1 SVVKDCGKENEK
13 LARLVLLLLT
23 NENNT
28 RPLKSKAELEK
39 ESQLNPEK
47 LELVLKI
54 FVDSSLVFLLP
65 ENPEDNYQLIH
76 DYLVGLIRQ
85 RKAVET
91 LQELK
96 QEQEKRQQLQ
106 KWSLIGLVT
115 GLFLV
120 LFIPGTLLNRI
131 YISRKGSQTLAPP
144 FPNRHFGINLLAL
157 NRLAENMTVEVVA
170 RSVVSGGDLF
180 SSLGSGVII
189 GKKDSTYYVLSA
201 KHIFLYPNDYRV
213 VVRSKKPGEDAEI
226 LKLEI
231 IYRYPDA
238 DLAVFK
244 FASVK
249 QYKVAEIGE
258 ASQLRKN
265 SQVYVGGWP
274 KVENREG
281 FQFTPAKVTNPRA
294 GDLLTYEPTV
304 PGEGVYPGMS
314 GGAVLNEAGQL
325 IGIHVGLTQFDGDGV
340 GVLVSTFLREIP
352 QQVSKVLVRSTS
364 VGIEKNKITTKL
376 YKGRSFVKE
385 GKVKEAIASYQK
397 AEKIDPTQISAFN
410 WNTLC
415 RYGSL
420 YKKAADVM
428 FACEKAV
435 VLSPK
440 DGDIIDSRGLARALT
455 GDIEGAIIDF
465 QVFVEWTS
473 NEERKAQR
481 QEWIKALQA
490 GENPFTDEL
499 LKELR

>member
-1 SVVKDCGKENEK
+1 MKHITK
-13 LARLVLLLLT
+13 LT
-23 NENNT
+23 
-28 RPLKSKAELEK
+28 
-39 ESQLNPEK
+39 
-47 LELVLKI
+47 
-54 FVDSSLVFLLP
+54 
-65 ENPEDNYQLIH
+65 
-76 DYLVGLIRQ
+76 VGLITIALVSYSKSESQISTDVSTQNSRSNPIITARQ
-85 RKAVET
+85 DT
-91 LQELK
+91 L
-96 QEQEKRQQLQ
+96 
-106 KWSLIGLVT
+106 SLNPI
-115 GLFLV
+115 
-120 LFIPGTLLNRI
+120 
-131 YISRKGSQTLAPP
+131 
-144 FPNRHFGINLLAL
+144 AL

-170 RSVVSGGDLF
+170 RSVVSGGDPF
-180 SSLGSGVII
+180 GSSGSGVII
-189 GKKDSTYYVLSA
+189 GKEGSTYYVLSA

-274 KVENREG
+274 GVENREG
-281 FQFTPAKVTNPRA
+281 FQFTPAKVTNPQA
-294 GDLLTYEPTV
+294 GDFLTYEPTV
-304 PGEGVYPGMS
+304 SGEGVYPGMS

-325 IGIHVGLTQFDGDGV
+325 IGIHVGLKKFDGDGV

-397 AEKIDPTQISAFN
+397 AEKIDPTQISASY
-410 WNTLC
+410 WNKLC
-415 RYGSL
+415 WYGSL

-435 VLSPK
+435 ALNPK
-440 DGDIIDSRGLARALT
+440 EVNIIDSRGLARALT
-455 GDIEGAIIDF
+455 GDIEGAIADF
-465 QVFVEWTS
+465 QVYVNWTS
-473 NEERKAQR
+473 NEEKKAQR

-490 GENPFTDEL
+490 GENPFTDKL